1 MATLTIEVPED
12 LAQQMQQRGFSSQR
26 LEQMFIDFVHV
37 YLREFD
43 VVPTEKETQS
53 KGASSGQLD
62 GVTFAR
68 QMIAQNRELFEELAR
83 L

>member
-1 MATLTIEVPED
+1 MATLTIDLPED

-26 LEQMFIDFVHV
+26 LERMFIDFVHV

-43 VVPTEKETQS
+43 VAPPEEAQS

-62 GVTFAR
+62 GVAFAR
-68 QMIAQNRELFEELAR
+68 QVIAQNRELFEELAR